1 MRGHVTAS
9 VAPQCVPIQ
18 KYNSDRGLTR
28 LFHKGTL
35 PAWLFYPLT
44 LYSNTMHYKNKND
57 ILYNLLIY
65 NSLYALRFGYAVS
78 LLSPKRALSANKLSH
93 AADYEST
100 SCTFAVFVYLFDN
113 DSFITVSA
121 PLHEISGLKDVS
133 PGLKAG
139 SAGPQG
145 RETVRIP

>member
-1 MRGHVTAS
+1 MSSRLGGS
-9 VAPQCVPIQ
+9 LFF
-18 KYNSDRGLTR
+18 SGLSGLAR

-100 SCTFAVFVYLFDN
+100 SCTFAVFVYLYDN

-121 PLHEISGLKDVS
+121 PLHEISGLGFSLALLYNNFLASFTRFNFK
-133 PGLKAG
+133 GTKYN
-139 SAGPQG
+139 Q
-145 RETVRIP
+145 T